1 MEKHTDPI
9 DVNTMPVHLF
19 VKSAKQAKK
28 PNKRVE
34 PLPAVDAYSYRR
46 ALKMK
51 YAMAS

>member
-1 MEKHTDPI
+1 MKQEDTI
-9 DVNTMPVHLF
+9 DVNRLPVHLF
-19 VKSAKQAKK
+19 VRSAKQAKK